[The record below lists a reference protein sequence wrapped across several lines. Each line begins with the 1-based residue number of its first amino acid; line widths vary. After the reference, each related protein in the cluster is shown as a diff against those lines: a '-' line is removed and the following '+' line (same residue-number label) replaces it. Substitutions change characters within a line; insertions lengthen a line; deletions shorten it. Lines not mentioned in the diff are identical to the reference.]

1 MTAYVRITCPLN
13 FFFLCNQIRKKKTIS
28 IANDSYNCV
37 GCSFASI
44 GTPVTSWPSSV
55 KRTPQ
60 GKVVGLPQ
68 QQPAEKHPCRP
79 STFPSAIPGAQ
90 ASAVFHHGNFQR
102 RIRKYP
108 VMIAPS
114 SPP

>member
-13 FFFLCNQIRKKKTIS
+13 FFFLCNQRRKKKTIS

-44 GTPVTSWPSSV
+44 GTPVTSWPSAL

-60 GKVVGLPQ
+60 GGFAGFPQ
-68 QQPAEKHPCRP
+68 QHPTKKHPCRP
-79 STFPSAIPGAQ
+79 TPFPSPIPAARHPQVSTQ
-90 ASAVFHHGNFQR
+90 ATSR
-102 RIRKYP
+102 DP
-108 VMIAPS
+108 T
-114 SPP
+114 